1 MIKLTIY
8 ETTDYDQ
15 FKQISSNRE
24 VNMKHVREL
33 AADIQVINLLDVS
46 PIICNER
53 MEIIDGQHRLE
64 AAKLLGLP
72 IFYLI
77 KKELTDDHI
86 GHLNR
91 NQKNWSVLDYITFY
105 TLKKRPGFDVLS
117 RFMRKHDLEWSIALM
132 LLSGSQTTARKNVI
146 AGTVNVSELDQAERV
161 MGWVRELVPYGTFV
175 RGSKFITA
183 LQAMDTEGAYDHTK
197 VLRIVKKKH
206 PLWKQQVKKAGYVDL
221 LTKFS
226 K

>member
-8 ETTDYDQ
+8 ETSDYDQ

-46 PIICNER
+46 PIICNDR

-132 LLSGSQTTARKNVI
+132 LLSGRQSTARKNVI
-146 AGTVNVSELDQAERV
+146 AGTVDVSELEQAERI
-161 MGWVRELVPYGTFV
+161 MGYVQELAPYGSFA
-175 RGSKFITA
+175 RGAKCITA
-183 LQAMDTEGAYDHTK
+183 LLMMDTEGTYDHAK
-197 VLRIVKKKH
+197 VLRALKKKH